1 MLFTSTTQ
9 FAVLGLVLIAGW
21 LFGLASHP
29 GGRKWRTRYAT
40 GRDAHAAH
48 QKDTETKLSA
58 AQARITELERENH
71 RLATAQPVAAAPVAE
86 RTTPYRPAAASA
98 ARPAYPAGERRG
110 WFDFGNRVT
119 THG

>member
-1 MLFTSTTQ
+1 MLFTTTTQ

-40 GRDAHAAH
+40 ERDAHAA
-48 QKDTETKLSA
+48 QVKDTEGKLSV
-58 AQARITELERENH
+58 AQTRIAELERENQ
-71 RLATAQPVAAAPVAE
+71 RLATAQPVAATTVVDRAPA
-86 RTTPYRPAAASA
+86 YRPAAASA
-98 ARPAYPAGERRG
+98 ARPAYPVGERRG
-110 WFDFGNRVT
+110 WFDFGNRVS

>member
-40 GRDAHAAH
+40 ERDAHAA
-48 QKDTETKLSA
+48 QVKDTETKLTA
-58 AQARITELERENH
+58 AQTRIAELERENQ
-71 RLATAQPVAAAPVAE
+71 RLASAQPVAAAPVVE
-86 RTTPYRPAAASA
+86 RVPYRPVATSA

-110 WFDFGNRVT
+110 WFDFGNRVST
-119 THG
+119 NG

>member
-29 GGRKWRTRYAT
+29 GGRKWRTRYST
-40 GRDAHAAH
+40 ERDAHAAH
-48 QKDTETKLSA
+48 QKETEAKLA
-58 AQARITELERENH
+58 AARDRIAQLQRENQ

-86 RTTPYRPAAASA
+86 RAPFRPVAASA